1 MFMEISPAELKSEL
15 RRNDAAPQPR
25 VKRILYR
32 RAFLVA
38 LLAAVVG
45 CVPAATAQGDRPIIT
60 PADHRAPKKK
70 DSSPR
75 AVAVLQLAANGKASL
90 LPIAILINGKFWDA
104 SAYKADPIP
113 MALETGTVYEAERAG
128 STLGLFTVGSALH
141 SNAPNAATPWLGTGA
156 WRPGGGET
164 ATPPAK
170 ADTVPVGI
178 DNSDEPPRLTKNPAA
193 AKQPPPAGG
202 SQPAPQP
209 PSPQSAPQTSDPDA
223 PPRLI
228 KSTPPPSPAPEAS
241 PTVPPQTSPSPGTA
255 APAAGS
261 TPSET
266 KTGDAKPAEAKPDET
281 PQAPTS
287 DSGVN
292 EATRPR
298 LRRGKQ
304 VAPLPDD
311 DIPGYSKVTAK
322 SAKSITTADATASA
336 AKPSAPTADNGPIQS
351 IPAISDA
358 TGPEPRSFAFTFLK
372 DEEGDRRKQMNDL
385 AKEQVRAYIAARMK
399 ATITPASPPKP
410 TGAQVKHTI
419 AAKSP
424 KVPDPIL
431 ENARMS
437 AYDVWNTNQPV
448 LIFSAEAHLPP
459 PPAGTAYSETASELR
474 YSIMLVAY
482 PDIYNNL
489 HKLYVGI
496 TDKYH
501 LDLTPRLDLIDA
513 VDADGDTHAELLFK
527 ETSDSGTGWVIYR
540 PTADKLWKMFDSLHP
555 E

>member
-1 MFMEISPAELKSEL
+1 MFMEISPAELKSGL
-15 RRNDAAPQPR
+15 KCNDVALQPR
-25 VKRILYR
+25 AHKILYR

-38 LLAAVVG
+38 LLAAVVCCG
-45 CVPAATAQGDRPIIT
+45 PAASAQQDRPIIT
-60 PADHRAPKKK
+60 PTDRRAPKKK

-75 AVAVLQLAANGKASL
+75 AVAVLQLTANGKASL

-104 SAYKADPIP
+104 TAYKADPIP
-113 MALETGTVYEAERAG
+113 MALETGSVYEAERAG

-141 SNAPNAATPWLGTGA
+141 SNAPNAATPWLGTGT

-164 ATPPAK
+164 ATPAAK
-170 ADTVPVGI
+170 ADTAPVGI

-193 AKQPPPAGG
+193 AKQPPSTGTSPPPA
-202 SQPAPQP
+202 QT
-209 PSPQSAPQTSDPDA
+209 PSPQAAPQSSDPDA

-228 KSTPPPSPAPEAS
+228 KSTAPPSAPPDAS
-241 PTVPPQTSPSPGTA
+241 PTAPPQASPSSGTA
-255 APAAGS
+255 APATTP

-266 KTGDAKPAEAKPDET
+266 KTEAKPEEA
-281 PQAPTS
+281 PQGPSS

-298 LRRGKQ
+298 LRRGKPT
-304 VAPLPDD
+304 AALPDD
-311 DIPGYSKVTAK
+311 DIPGYSKVSAKSGTNTPVNTTAAANAAK
-322 SAKSITTADATASA
+322 SADS
-336 AKPSAPTADNGPIQS
+336 GPIQS

-372 DEEGDRRKQMNDL
+372 DEEGDRLQQMTAL

-399 ATITPASPPKP
+399 ATLTPGTAPKQ
-410 TGAQVKHTI
+410 TGSQAKRTT
-419 AAKSP
+419 AARSP

-431 ENARMS
+431 ESARMS

-459 PPAGTAYSETASELR
+459 PPAGTAHSETDTELR

-489 HKLYVGI
+489 HKLYAGV
-496 TDKYH
+496 TDRFH
-501 LDLTPRLDLIDA
+501 LDLTPRLDLIDV
-513 VDADGDTHAELLFK
+513 VDADGDTHGELLFK
-527 ETSDSGTGWVIYR
+527 QTSDSGTGWIIYR
-540 PTADKLWKMFDSLHP
+540 PTADKLWPMFDSLHP

>member
-1 MFMEISPAELKSEL
+1 MKC
-15 RRNDAAPQPR
+15 NDDVPQPR

-38 LLAAVVG
+38 LLAAVV
-45 CVPAATAQGDRPIIT
+45 CCAPAATAQQDRPIIT
-60 PADHRAPKKK
+60 PADRRVPKKK

-104 SAYKADPIP
+104 GAYKADPVP

-141 SNAPNAATPWLGTGA
+141 SNAPNAATPWLGTGV
-156 WRPGGGET
+156 WRPGGADT
-164 ATPPAK
+164 ATPTAK

-178 DNSDEPPRLTKNPAA
+178 EHSDEPPRLTKNPAA
-193 AKQPPPAGG
+193 AKPEPASQSPSTAAPSAAPSQPPP
-202 SQPAPQP
+202 
-209 PSPQSAPQTSDPDA
+209 QSSDPDA
-223 PPRLI
+223 PPRLT
-228 KSTPPPSPAPEAS
+228 KSTPPSATPDAS
-241 PTVPPQTSPSPGTA
+241 PTAPPQTSPSSGTA
-255 APAAGS
+255 APAAGA
-261 TPSET
+261 PPAQT
-266 KTGDAKPAEAKPDET
+266 KPGDAKPAESKPEKSKPEDT

-292 EATRPR
+292 EAKRPR
-298 LRRGKQ
+298 LRRGKPT
-304 VAPLPDD
+304 APLPDD
-311 DIPGYSKVTAK
+311 DIPGYSKV
-322 SAKSITTADATASA
+322 SAKSGAPNTPANTTAAANA
-336 AKPSAPTADNGPIQS
+336 AKTADSGPIES

-385 AKEQVRAYIAARMK
+385 AKEQVRAYIAARLK
-399 ATITPASPPKP
+399 ATITPVSAPKQ
-410 TGAQVKHTI
+410 TGAQVKRPT

-459 PPAGTAYSETASELR
+459 PPAGTAHSEIDTDLR

-489 HKLYVGI
+489 HKLYVGV
-496 TDKYH
+496 TDRFH
-501 LDLTPRLDLIDA
+501 LDLTPRLDLIDV
-513 VDADGDTHAELLFK
+513 VDADGDTRGELLFK
-527 ETSDSGTGWVIYR
+527 QTSDSATGWIIYR
-540 PTADKLWKMFDSLHP
+540 PTADKLWPMFDSLHP